1 MTIRR
6 QYSLPNC
13 TLVLEGLSDGSA
25 ASQLEMRPVLSI
37 LMSAECYLT
46 GLGEPLSGG
55 REFFESLVRAVS
67 SYAQEFMSGVHYPD
81 RYGPNLG
88 MVQLHRIDGN
98 SHRLSVIPAEAGSAT
113 QIDRKTELSALVD
126 LTTVQLFDLVEAIDQ
141 FFADTQTLPELS
153 LQLTPISK
161 RYIKSA
167 EPLAKRS
174 LPAVVG
180 VSSLALAA
188 MAFFLVPVPGVQRP
202 RDPVPQPN
210 AAGKN
215 LGTPNSGGSGS
226 PNPNP
231 TPPAGGLLPGNQTPK
246 AESSSPNPNPAPQSN
261 TSPVSPSATP
271 QSNTSPVSPSAT
283 PQSNTSPVSPS
294 ATPQSNTSPVSPS
307 ATPQSNTSPESTP
320 SPVSE
325 GLASPEVAAVP
336 ITDAAQIELLKGKLS
351 QQIDGVLKTKPA
363 VDTELVYRVS
373 VAKDGAIVGYKSENP
388 AAVDR
393 SEAPLSELLYKPV
406 GTRPPAEPLAD
417 FRVVIAPG
425 GTVAV
430 TPW

>member
-25 ASQLEMRPVLSI
+25 ASQLDKRPVLSI
-37 LMSAECYLT
+37 LMSAECYVT

-55 REFFESLVRAVS
+55 REFFESLVRVVS
-67 SYAQEFMSGVHYPD
+67 SYAQEYMSGVHYPD

-98 SHRLSVIPAEAGSAT
+98 LHRLTVLPAETGSPS
-113 QIDRKTELSALVD
+113 QIDQKTEPSAKVD

-161 RYIKSA
+161 RYVKSA

-180 VSSLALAA
+180 VSSLAMAA
-188 MAFFLVPVPGVQRP
+188 MAFFLVPVPEVQRP

-210 AAGKN
+210 AGGQN
-215 LGTPNSGGSGS
+215 LGTPTPGGSGS

-231 TPPAGGLLPGNQTPK
+231 TPEADGLGPRTQTPN
-246 AESSSPNPNPAPQSN
+246 AESSSPTPIPVPQSDA
-261 TSPVSPSATP
+261 SPL
-271 QSNTSPVSPSAT
+271 
-283 PQSNTSPVSPS
+283 
-294 ATPQSNTSPVSPS
+294 

-336 ITDAAQIELLKGKLS
+336 ITDPGEIELLKGKLS
-351 QQIDGVLKTKPA
+351 QQIDGVVKNKPP
-363 VDTELVYRVS
+363 VDAELVYRVS
-373 VAKDGAIVGYKSENP
+373 VAQDGAIVGYKSENS
-388 AAVDR
+388 AAVDT
-393 SEAPLSELLYKPV
+393 SETPLSELLYKPV
-406 GTRPPAEPLAD
+406 GSRPPAEPLAD
-417 FRVVIAPG
+417 FRVVFAPDG
-425 GTVAV
+425 NVQV

>member
-25 ASQLEMRPVLSI
+25 ASQLETRPVLSI
-37 LMSAECYLT
+37 LMSAECYVT
-46 GLGEPLSGG
+46 GIKEPLTGG

-81 RYGPNLG
+81 RYGPNLS
-88 MVQLHRIDGN
+88 MVQFHRIDGN
-98 SHRLSVIPAEAGSAT
+98 SHRLTVLPASTGSTT
-113 QIDRKTELSALVD
+113 QIDQKTELSAVVD

-167 EPLAKRS
+167 EPLAQRS

-188 MAFFLVPVPGVQRP
+188 MAFFLVPVPEVQRP

-210 AAGKN
+210 AAGQN
-215 LGTPNSGGSGS
+215 LGTPNPGGSGS

-231 TPPAGGLLPGNQTPK
+231 TPAADGLLPGDKTPK
-246 AESSSPNPNPAPQSN
+246 AESSSPTPSTSPQSSI
-261 TSPVSPSATP
+261 SPLSTP
-271 QSNTSPVSPSAT
+271 QSSI
-283 PQSNTSPVSPS
+283 
-294 ATPQSNTSPVSPS
+294 
-307 ATPQSNTSPESTP
+307 SPESTP

-325 GLASPEVAAVP
+325 GSPSPGVAAMP
-336 ITDAAQIELLKGKLS
+336 ITDAAEIEVLKGKLS
-351 QQIDGVLKTKPA
+351 QQIDGVLKNQRA
-363 VDTELVYRVS
+363 VDAELVYRVS
-373 VAKDGAIVGYKSENP
+373 VGKDGAIVGYKSENS
-388 AAVDR
+388 AAVAR
-393 SEAPLSELLYKPV
+393 SADAPLSELLYKPV

-417 FRVVIAPG
+417 FRVVFAPG

>member
-25 ASQLEMRPVLSI
+25 ASQLDKRPVLSI
-37 LMSAECYLT
+37 LMSAECYVT

-55 REFFESLVRAVS
+55 REFFESLVRVVS

-98 SHRLSVIPAEAGSAT
+98 LHRLTVLPASTGSAS
-113 QIDRKTELSALVD
+113 QIDQKTELSAKVD

-161 RYIKSA
+161 RYVKSA

-188 MAFFLVPVPGVQRP
+188 MAFFLVPVPEVQRP

-210 AAGKN
+210 AGGQN
-215 LGTPNSGGSGS
+215 LGTPTPGGSGS

-231 TPPAGGLLPGNQTPK
+231 TPEADGLLPGAQTPN
-246 AESSSPNPNPAPQSN
+246 AESSSPTPIPAPQPDASPLAAPQSN
-261 TSPVSPSATP
+261 TSPETA
-271 QSNTSPVSPSAT
+271 
-283 PQSNTSPVSPS
+283 
-294 ATPQSNTSPVSPS
+294 
-307 ATPQSNTSPESTP
+307 P

-325 GLASPEVAAVP
+325 GLASPEAAAVP
-336 ITDAAQIELLKGKLS
+336 ITDPGEIELLKGKLS
-351 QQIDGVLKTKPA
+351 QQIDGVVKNKPP
-363 VDTELVYRVS
+363 VDAELVYRVS
-373 VAKDGAIVGYKSENP
+373 VARDGAIVGYKSENS
-388 AAVDR
+388 AAVDT
-393 SEAPLSELLYKPV
+393 SETPLSELLYKPV
-406 GTRPPAEPLAD
+406 GSRPPAEPLAD
-417 FRVVIAPG
+417 FRVVFAPDG
-425 GTVAV
+425 NVQV

>member
-13 TLVLEGLSDGSA
+13 TLVLEGLSDGTA
-25 ASQLEMRPVLSI
+25 ASQLDMRPVLSI
-37 LMSAECYLT
+37 LMSAECYVS
-46 GLGEPLSGG
+46 GLAEPLTGG

-88 MVQLHRIDGN
+88 MVQLHKMDGN
-98 SHRLSVIPAEAGSAT
+98 SHRLTVLPASTGSGT
-113 QIDRKTELSALVD
+113 EIVEKTELSAEVD

-188 MAFFLVPVPGVQRP
+188 MAFFLVPIPEIQRP

-210 AAGKN
+210 PAGQN

-231 TPPAGGLLPGNQTPK
+231 TPAADGLLPGNTTPK
-246 AESSSPNPNPAPQSN
+246 AEPIAPTPIVTPQSEA
-261 TSPVSPSATP
+261 SPSATP
-271 QSNTSPVSPSAT
+271 QSNTL
-283 PQSNTSPVSPS
+283 
-294 ATPQSNTSPVSPS
+294 
-307 ATPQSNTSPESTP
+307 PESTP

-325 GLASPEVAAVP
+325 ALPSPGAIALP
-336 ITDAAQIELLKGKLS
+336 ITDPAEIELLKGKLS
-351 QQIDGVLKTKPA
+351 QEIDGVLKNKPA
-363 VDTELVYRVS
+363 VDAELVYRVS
-373 VAKDGAIVGYKSENP
+373 MAKDGAIVGYKSENS

-393 SEAPLSELLYKPV
+393 SETPFSELLYKPI
-406 GTRPPAEPLAD
+406 GSRPPAEALAE
-417 FRVVIAPG
+417 FRVVVAPG

>member
-1 MTIRR
+1 MTITR
-6 QYSLPNC
+6 QYNLPNC

-25 ASQLEMRPVLSI
+25 ASQLDMRPVLSI
-37 LMSAECYLT
+37 LMSAECYVT
-46 GLGEPLSGG
+46 GIREPLSGG

-81 RYGPNLG
+81 RYGPNVG

-98 SHRLSVIPAEAGSAT
+98 SHRLTVLPAEAGSAT
-113 QIDRKTELSALVD
+113 QIDQKTELSAEVD

-188 MAFFLVPVPGVQRP
+188 MAFFLVPIPEIQRP

-210 AAGKN
+210 PAGQN

-231 TPPAGGLLPGNQTPK
+231 TPPADGLLPGTPT
-246 AESSSPNPNPAPQSN
+246 PTPIP
-261 TSPVSPSATP
+261 SPSATP
-271 QSNTSPVSPSAT
+271 QSNTA
-283 PQSNTSPVSPS
+283 
-294 ATPQSNTSPVSPS
+294 
-307 ATPQSNTSPESTP
+307 PESTP

-325 GLASPEVAAVP
+325 ALPTPGAAAVP
-336 ITDAAQIELLKGKLS
+336 ITDAAEIDLLKGKLS
-351 QQIDGVLKTKPA
+351 QEIDGVLKNQPA
-363 VDTELVYRVS
+363 VVNTELVYRVS
-373 VAKDGAIVGYKSENP
+373 VAKDGAIVGYKSENS

-393 SEAPLSELLYKPV
+393 PETPFSELLYKPI
-406 GTRPPAEPLAD
+406 GSRPPAEPLAD
-417 FRVVIAPG
+417 FRVVVAPG

>member
-25 ASQLEMRPVLSI
+25 ASQLDIRPVLSI
-37 LMSAECYLT
+37 LMSAECYVT

-98 SHRLSVIPAEAGSAT
+98 VHRLTVLPASTGSAT
-113 QIDRKTELSALVD
+113 QIDQKTELSAKVD

-153 LQLTPISK
+153 LQLTPISR

-167 EPLAKRS
+167 EPLAKRT

-188 MAFFLVPVPGVQRP
+188 MAFFLVPVPEVQRQ

-210 AAGKN
+210 PAGQN
-215 LGTPNSGGSGS
+215 QGTANPGGSGS

-231 TPPAGGLLPGNQTPK
+231 TPPADGLLPGTQTPN
-246 AESSSPNPNPAPQSN
+246 AESLSPTPSPAPQPDA
-261 TSPVSPSATP
+261 SPLATP
-271 QSNTSPVSPSAT
+271 QSS
-283 PQSNTSPVSPS
+283 
-294 ATPQSNTSPVSPS
+294 
-307 ATPQSNTSPESTP
+307 TSPESTP
-320 SPVSE
+320 TPVAE

-336 ITDAAQIELLKGKLS
+336 ITDPGQIELLRGKLS
-351 QQIDGVLKTKPA
+351 QQIDGVVKDKPP
-363 VDTELVYRVS
+363 VDAELVYRVS
-373 VAKDGAIVGYKSENP
+373 VAPDGAIVGYKPENS

-393 SEAPLSELLYKPV
+393 SETPLSELLYQPV
-406 GTRPPAEPLAD
+406 GTRTPAEPLAD
-417 FRVVIAPG
+417 FRVVLAPD
-425 GTVAV
+425 GTVQV

>member
-1 MTIRR
+1 MTITR
-6 QYSLPNC
+6 QYNLPNC

-25 ASQLEMRPVLSI
+25 ASQLDMRPVLSI

-46 GLGEPLSGG
+46 GIGEPLSGG

-98 SHRLSVIPAEAGSAT
+98 SHRLTVLPAEAGSAT
-113 QIDRKTELSALVD
+113 QIDQKTELSAEVD

-188 MAFFLVPVPGVQRP
+188 MAFFFVPIPEIQRP

-210 AAGKN
+210 PAGQN

-231 TPPAGGLLPGNQTPK
+231 TPPADGLLPGNPTPK
-246 AESSSPNPNPAPQSN
+246 AESSSPTPIP
-261 TSPVSPSATP
+261 SPSATP
-271 QSNTSPVSPSAT
+271 QSNTA
-283 PQSNTSPVSPS
+283 
-294 ATPQSNTSPVSPS
+294 
-307 ATPQSNTSPESTP
+307 PESTP

-325 GLASPEVAAVP
+325 ALPTPGAAAVP
-336 ITDAAQIELLKGKLS
+336 ITDAAEIDLLKGKLS
-351 QQIDGVLKTKPA
+351 QEIDGVLKNQPA
-363 VDTELVYRVS
+363 VVDTELVYRVS
-373 VAKDGAIVGYKSENP
+373 VAKDGAIVGYKSENS

-393 SEAPLSELLYKPV
+393 PETPFSELLYKPI
-406 GTRPPAEPLAD
+406 GSRPPAEPLAD
-417 FRVVIAPG
+417 FRVVVAPG

>member
-25 ASQLEMRPVLSI
+25 ASQLDIRPVLSI
-37 LMSAECYLT
+37 LMSAECYVT
-46 GLGEPLSGG
+46 GLGEPLTGG

-81 RYGPNLG
+81 RYGPNVG

-98 SHRLSVIPAEAGSAT
+98 VHRLTVLPASTGSPT
-113 QIDRKTELSALVD
+113 QIDQKTELSAKVD

-153 LQLTPISK
+153 LQLTPISR

-188 MAFFLVPVPGVQRP
+188 MAFFLVPIPEVHRP

-210 AAGKN
+210 RSGQN
-215 LGTPNSGGSGS
+215 LGTPNPGGSGS

-231 TPPAGGLLPGNQTPK
+231 APAADGLVPGNKTPK
-246 AESSSPNPNPAPQSN
+246 AESTSPTPIPAPQSE
-261 TSPVSPSATP
+261 A
-271 QSNTSPVSPSAT
+271 
-283 PQSNTSPVSPS
+283 
-294 ATPQSNTSPVSPS
+294 SPS
-307 ATPQSNTSPESTP
+307 ATPQSNTSPETTP
-320 SPVSE
+320 SPVAE

-336 ITDAAQIELLKGKLS
+336 ITDPAEIELLKGKLS
-351 QQIDGVLKTKPA
+351 QQIDGVVKNKPP
-363 VDTELVYRVS
+363 VDAELVYRVS
-373 VAKDGAIVGYKSENP
+373 VAKDGAIVGYKSENS

-393 SEAPLSELLYKPV
+393 SETPLSELLYKPI
-406 GTRPPAEPLAD
+406 GSRPPAEPLAD
-417 FRVVIAPG
+417 FRVVFAPG

>member
-25 ASQLEMRPVLSI
+25 TSQLDKRPVLSI
-37 LMSAECYLT
+37 LMSAECYVT

-55 REFFESLVRAVS
+55 REFFESLVRVVS

-98 SHRLSVIPAEAGSAT
+98 LHRLTVLPTDTGSPS
-113 QIDRKTELSALVD
+113 QSDQKTELSAKVD

-161 RYIKSA
+161 RYVKSA

-188 MAFFLVPVPGVQRP
+188 MAFFLVPVPEVQRP

-210 AAGKN
+210 AGGQN
-215 LGTPNSGGSGS
+215 LGTPTPGGSGS

-231 TPPAGGLLPGNQTPK
+231 TPEADGLLPGAQTPN
-246 AESSSPNPNPAPQSN
+246 AESSSPTPIPAPQSDA
-261 TSPVSPSATP
+261 SPL
-271 QSNTSPVSPSAT
+271 
-283 PQSNTSPVSPS
+283 
-294 ATPQSNTSPVSPS
+294 
-307 ATPQSNTSPESTP
+307 ATPQSNTSPETTP

-325 GLASPEVAAVP
+325 GLASPEAAAVP
-336 ITDAAQIELLKGKLS
+336 ITDPGEIELLKGKLS
-351 QQIDGVLKTKPA
+351 QQIDGVVKNKPP
-363 VDTELVYRVS
+363 VDAELVYRVS
-373 VAKDGAIVGYKSENP
+373 VAQDGAIVGYRSENS
-388 AAVDR
+388 AAVDI
-393 SEAPLSELLYKPV
+393 SETPLSELLYKPV
-406 GTRPPAEPLAD
+406 GSRPPAEPLAD
-417 FRVVIAPG
+417 FRVVFAPDG
-425 GTVAV
+425 KVQV

>member
-25 ASQLEMRPVLSI
+25 ASQLDIRPVLSI
-37 LMSAECYLT
+37 LMSAECYVT

-98 SHRLSVIPAEAGSAT
+98 LHRLTVLPASTGSPT
-113 QIDRKTELSALVD
+113 QIDQNTELSAKVD

-153 LQLTPISK
+153 LQLTPISR

-188 MAFFLVPVPGVQRP
+188 MAFFLVPVPEVQRP

-210 AAGKN
+210 PAGQN
-215 LGTPNSGGSGS
+215 LGTPNPGGSGS

-231 TPPAGGLLPGNQTPK
+231 TPPADGLLPGNQTPN
-246 AESSSPNPNPAPQSN
+246 AEPISPTPSPAPQSD
-261 TSPVSPSATP
+261 VSPTATP
-271 QSNTSPVSPSAT
+271 QSSTL
-283 PQSNTSPVSPS
+283 
-294 ATPQSNTSPVSPS
+294 
-307 ATPQSNTSPESTP
+307 PESTP

-325 GLASPEVAAVP
+325 GLASPEAAAVA
-336 ITDAAQIELLKGKLS
+336 ITDPATIEVLRGKLS
-351 QQIDGVLKTKPA
+351 QQIDGVVKNQPPVGA
-363 VDTELVYRVS
+363 ELVYRVS
-373 VAKDGAIVGYKSENP
+373 VAQDGAIVGYKSENS
-388 AAVDR
+388 AAVER
-393 SEAPLSELLYKPV
+393 SETPLSELLYKPI
-406 GTRPPAEPLAD
+406 GSRPPAEPLAD
-417 FRVVIAPG
+417 FRVVLAPD
-425 GTVAV
+425 GTVQV
-430 TPW
+430 SPW

>member
-13 TLVLEGLSDGSA
+13 TLVLEGLSDGSS
-25 ASQLEMRPVLSI
+25 ASQLDKRPVLSI
-37 LMSAECYLT
+37 LMSAECYVT

-55 REFFESLVRAVS
+55 REFFESLVRVVS

-98 SHRLSVIPAEAGSAT
+98 LHRLTVLPASTGSPS
-113 QIDRKTELSALVD
+113 QIDQKTELSAKVD

-161 RYIKSA
+161 RYVKSA

-174 LPAVVG
+174 LPAIVG

-188 MAFFLVPVPGVQRP
+188 MAFFLVPVPEVQRP

-210 AAGKN
+210 AGGQN
-215 LGTPNSGGSGS
+215 LGTPTPGGSGS

-231 TPPAGGLLPGNQTPK
+231 TPDADGLLPGAQTPN
-246 AESSSPNPNPAPQSN
+246 AESISPTPIPAPQSDASPLAAPQSN
-261 TSPVSPSATP
+261 TSPET
-271 QSNTSPVSPSAT
+271 
-283 PQSNTSPVSPS
+283 
-294 ATPQSNTSPVSPS
+294 
-307 ATPQSNTSPESTP
+307 TP

-336 ITDAAQIELLKGKLS
+336 ISDPGEIELLKGKLS
-351 QQIDGVLKTKPA
+351 QQIDGVVKNKPPA
-363 VDTELVYRVS
+363 NAELVYRVS
-373 VAKDGAIVGYKSENP
+373 VAQDGAIVGYKSENS
-388 AAVDR
+388 AAVDT
-393 SEAPLSELLYKPV
+393 SETPLSELLYKPV
-406 GTRPPAEPLAD
+406 GSRPPAEPLAD
-417 FRVVIAPG
+417 FRVVFAPDG
-425 GTVAV
+425 KVQV

>member
-25 ASQLEMRPVLSI
+25 ASQLDIRPVLSI
-37 LMSAECYLT
+37 LMSAECYVT
-46 GLGEPLSGG
+46 GLAEPLSGG
-55 REFFESLVRAVS
+55 RDFFESLVRVVS

-81 RYGPNLG
+81 RYGPNVG

-98 SHRLSVIPAEAGSAT
+98 VHRLTVLPASTGSPT
-113 QIDRKTELSALVD
+113 QIDQKTELSAQVD

-153 LQLTPISK
+153 LQLTPISR
-161 RYIKSA
+161 RYVKSA

-188 MAFFLVPVPGVQRP
+188 MAFFLVPVPEVQRQ

-210 AAGKN
+210 PAGQN
-215 LGTPNSGGSGS
+215 QGTANPGGSGS

-231 TPPAGGLLPGNQTPK
+231 APPADGLLPGTQTPK
-246 AESSSPNPNPAPQSN
+246 AESSSQTPSPAPQ
-261 TSPVSPSATP
+261 PDASPSATP
-271 QSNTSPVSPSAT
+271 QSSS
-283 PQSNTSPVSPS
+283 
-294 ATPQSNTSPVSPS
+294 
-307 ATPQSNTSPESTP
+307 SPESTP
-320 SPVSE
+320 SPVAE
-325 GLASPEVAAVP
+325 GLASPGAAAAP
-336 ITDAAQIELLKGKLS
+336 ITDPGEIDLLRGKLS
-351 QQIDGVLKTKPA
+351 QQIDGVVKDRPPVGA
-363 VDTELVYRVS
+363 ELIYRVS
-373 VAKDGAIVGYKSENP
+373 VAQDGAIVGYKPENS

-393 SEAPLSELLYKPV
+393 SETLLSELLYKPI
-406 GTRPPAEPLAD
+406 GSRPPAEPLAD
-417 FRVVIAPG
+417 FRVVFAPDG
-425 GTVAV
+425 NVQV
-430 TPW
+430 SPW

>member
-25 ASQLEMRPVLSI
+25 ASQLDLRPVLSI
-37 LMSAECYLT
+37 LMSAECYVT

-81 RYGPNLG
+81 RYGPNVG

-98 SHRLSVIPAEAGSAT
+98 LHRLTVLPASTGSAT
-113 QIDRKTELSALVD
+113 QIDQKTELSAKVD

-161 RYIKSA
+161 RYVKSA
-167 EPLAKRS
+167 EPLAKRT

-188 MAFFLVPVPGVQRP
+188 MAFFLVPIPEVQRP

-210 AAGKN
+210 PAGQN
-215 LGTPNSGGSGS
+215 QGTPNPGGSGS

-231 TPPAGGLLPGNQTPK
+231 TPPADGLLPGTQTPN
-246 AESSSPNPNPAPQSN
+246 AESLSPTPIPAPQPDA
-261 TSPVSPSATP
+261 SPLATP
-271 QSNTSPVSPSAT
+271 QSS
-283 PQSNTSPVSPS
+283 
-294 ATPQSNTSPVSPS
+294 
-307 ATPQSNTSPESTP
+307 TSPESTP
-320 SPVSE
+320 TPVAE
-325 GLASPEVAAVP
+325 GLASPDVAAVP
-336 ITDAAQIELLKGKLS
+336 ITDPGEIDLLRGKLS
-351 QQIDGVLKTKPA
+351 QQIDGVVKDKPP
-363 VDTELVYRVS
+363 VDAELVYRVS
-373 VAKDGAIVGYKSENP
+373 VAPDGAIVGYKPENS

-393 SEAPLSELLYKPV
+393 SETPLSELLYKPV

-417 FRVVIAPG
+417 FRVVLAPDG
-425 GTVAV
+425 KVQV

>member
-25 ASQLEMRPVLSI
+25 ASQLDKRPVLSI
-37 LMSAECYLT
+37 LMSAECYVT

-55 REFFESLVRAVS
+55 REFFESLVRVVS

-98 SHRLSVIPAEAGSAT
+98 LHRLTVLPTETASPS
-113 QIDRKTELSALVD
+113 QIDQKTEPSAKVD

-161 RYIKSA
+161 RYVKSA

-188 MAFFLVPVPGVQRP
+188 MAFFLVPVPEVQRP

-210 AAGKN
+210 AGGEN
-215 LGTPNSGGSGS
+215 LGTPNPGGSGS

-231 TPPAGGLLPGNQTPK
+231 APEADGLRPGAQTPNP
-246 AESSSPNPNPAPQSN
+246 ESSSPTPIPAPQPDA
-261 TSPVSPSATP
+261 SPLA
-271 QSNTSPVSPSAT
+271 A
-283 PQSNTSPVSPS
+283 
-294 ATPQSNTSPVSPS
+294 
-307 ATPQSNTSPESTP
+307 PQSNTSPESTP

-325 GLASPEVAAVP
+325 GLASPEAAAVP
-336 ITDAAQIELLKGKLS
+336 ITDPGEIELLKAKLS
-351 QQIDGVLKTKPA
+351 QQIEGVVKNKPP
-363 VDTELVYRVS
+363 VDAELVYRVS
-373 VAKDGAIVGYKSENP
+373 VAQDGAIVGYKSENS
-388 AAVDR
+388 AAVDI
-393 SEAPLSELLYKPV
+393 SETPLSELLYKPV

-417 FRVVIAPG
+417 FRVVFAPDG
-425 GTVAV
+425 NVQV

>member
-13 TLVLEGLSDGSA
+13 TLVLEGLSDGSS
-25 ASQLEMRPVLSI
+25 ASQLDTRPVLSI
-37 LMSAECYLT
+37 LMSAECYVT

-55 REFFESLVRAVS
+55 REFFESLVRVVS

-98 SHRLSVIPAEAGSAT
+98 LHRLTVLPASTGSPS
-113 QIDRKTELSALVD
+113 QIDQKTELSAKVD

-161 RYIKSA
+161 RYVKSA

-188 MAFFLVPVPGVQRP
+188 MAFFLVPVPEVQRP

-210 AAGKN
+210 AGGQN
-215 LGTPNSGGSGS
+215 LGTPTPGGSGS

-231 TPPAGGLLPGNQTPK
+231 TPAADGLLPRTQTPN
-246 AESSSPNPNPAPQSN
+246 AESPSPTPIPAPQSDASPLVAPQSN
-261 TSPVSPSATP
+261 TSPET
-271 QSNTSPVSPSAT
+271 
-283 PQSNTSPVSPS
+283 
-294 ATPQSNTSPVSPS
+294 
-307 ATPQSNTSPESTP
+307 TP

-336 ITDAAQIELLKGKLS
+336 ISDPGEIELLKGKLS
-351 QQIDGVLKTKPA
+351 QQIDGVVKNKPPVNA
-363 VDTELVYRVS
+363 ELVYRVS
-373 VAKDGAIVGYKSENP
+373 VAQDGAIVGYKSENS
-388 AAVDR
+388 AAVDT
-393 SEAPLSELLYKPV
+393 SETPLSELLYKPV
-406 GTRPPAEPLAD
+406 GSRPPAEPLAD
-417 FRVVIAPG
+417 FRVVFAPDG
-425 GTVAV
+425 KVQV

>member
-25 ASQLEMRPVLSI
+25 PSQLDIRPVLSI
-37 LMSAECYLT
+37 LMSAECYVT

-81 RYGPNLG
+81 RYGPNVG

-98 SHRLSVIPAEAGSAT
+98 LHRLTVLPASTGSPT
-113 QIDRKTELSALVD
+113 PIDQKTELSAKVD

-161 RYIKSA
+161 RYVKSA

-188 MAFFLVPVPGVQRP
+188 MAFFLVPVPEVQRQ

-210 AAGKN
+210 PAGQN
-215 LGTPNSGGSGS
+215 QGTPNPGGSGS

-231 TPPAGGLLPGNQTPK
+231 TPPAGGLLPETQTPN
-246 AESSSPNPNPAPQSN
+246 AESISPTPSPAPQSDA
-261 TSPVSPSATP
+261 SPSATP
-271 QSNTSPVSPSAT
+271 QSS
-283 PQSNTSPVSPS
+283 
-294 ATPQSNTSPVSPS
+294 
-307 ATPQSNTSPESTP
+307 TSPESTP
-320 SPVSE
+320 SPVAE
-325 GLASPEVAAVP
+325 GLASPEVAAAP
-336 ITDAAQIELLKGKLS
+336 ITDPGQIELLRGKLS
-351 QQIDGVLKTKPA
+351 QQIDGVVKDKPP
-363 VDTELVYRVS
+363 VDAELVYRVS
-373 VAKDGAIVGYKSENP
+373 VAQDGAIVGYKPENS
-388 AAVDR
+388 AAVER
-393 SEAPLSELLYKPV
+393 SETPLSELLYKPV

-417 FRVVIAPG
+417 FRVVWAPD
-425 GTVAV
+425 GTVQV

>member
-25 ASQLEMRPVLSI
+25 ASQLDIRPVLSI

-55 REFFESLVRAVS
+55 REFFESLVRVVS

-81 RYGPNLG
+81 RYGPNVG

-98 SHRLSVIPAEAGSAT
+98 VHRLTVLPASTGSAT
-113 QIDRKTELSALVD
+113 QIDQKTELSAKVD

-161 RYIKSA
+161 RYVKSA
-167 EPLAKRS
+167 EPLAKRT

-188 MAFFLVPVPGVQRP
+188 MAFFLVPVPEVQRQ

-210 AAGKN
+210 PAGQN
-215 LGTPNSGGSGS
+215 QGTPNPGGSGS

-231 TPPAGGLLPGNQTPK
+231 TPPADGLLPGGQTPN
-246 AESSSPNPNPAPQSN
+246 AESTSPTPIPAPESDA
-261 TSPVSPSATP
+261 SPSPTPESDASPLAAPESDASPSLTP
-271 QSNTSPVSPSAT
+271 QLDD
-283 PQSNTSPVSPS
+283 
-294 ATPQSNTSPVSPS
+294 SPS

-320 SPVSE
+320 SPVAE
-325 GLASPEVAAVP
+325 GLASPEAAAVP
-336 ITDAAQIELLKGKLS
+336 ITDPGQIELLRGQLS
-351 QQIDGVLKTKPA
+351 QQVDGVVKNQPP
-363 VDTELVYRVS
+363 VDAELVYRVS
-373 VAKDGAIVGYKSENP
+373 VAQDGAIVGYKPENS

-393 SEAPLSELLYKPV
+393 SETPLSELLYQPV
-406 GTRPPAEPLAD
+406 GTRSSAEPLAD
-417 FRVVIAPG
+417 FRVVLAPG
-425 GTVAV
+425 GTVQV
-430 TPW
+430 SPW

>member
-25 ASQLEMRPVLSI
+25 ASQLDMRPVLSI
-37 LMSAECYLT
+37 LMSAECYVS
-46 GLGEPLSGG
+46 GLAEPLTGG

-88 MVQLHRIDGN
+88 MVQLHKMDGN
-98 SHRLSVIPAEAGSAT
+98 SHRLTVLPASTGSAT
-113 QIDRKTELSALVD
+113 EIAEKTELSAEID

-188 MAFFLVPVPGVQRP
+188 MAFFLVPVPEVQRP

-210 AAGKN
+210 PAGKN

-231 TPPAGGLLPGNQTPK
+231 TPAADGLLPGDKTPK
-246 AESSSPNPNPAPQSN
+246 AESTSSP
-261 TSPVSPSATP
+261 TP
-271 QSNTSPVSPSAT
+271 IP
-283 PQSNTSPVSPS
+283 
-294 ATPQSNTSPVSPS
+294 SPS

-325 GLASPEVAAVP
+325 ALPTPGATAVS
-336 ITDAAQIELLKGKLS
+336 ITDPAEIDLLKGKLS
-351 QQIDGVLKTKPA
+351 QEIDGVLKNKPA
-363 VDTELVYRVS
+363 VVDTELVYRVS
-373 VAKDGAIVGYKSENP
+373 VAKDGAIVGYKSENS

-393 SEAPLSELLYKPV
+393 SETPFSDLLYKPI
-406 GTRPPAEPLAD
+406 GSRPPAEALAD
-417 FRVVIAPG
+417 FRVVVAPG

>member
-25 ASQLEMRPVLSI
+25 ASQLDIRPVLSI
-37 LMSAECYLT
+37 LMSAECYVT

-55 REFFESLVRAVS
+55 RDFFESLVRAVS

-98 SHRLSVIPAEAGSAT
+98 LHRLTVLPASTGSPT
-113 QIDRKTELSALVD
+113 QIDQKTELSAKVD

-153 LQLTPISK
+153 LQLTPISR

-188 MAFFLVPVPGVQRP
+188 MAFFLVPVPEVQRQ

-210 AAGKN
+210 PAGQN
-215 LGTPNSGGSGS
+215 QGTPNPGGSGS

-231 TPPAGGLLPGNQTPK
+231 TPPADGLLPGTQTPN
-246 AESSSPNPNPAPQSN
+246 AESISPTPSPAPQ
-261 TSPVSPSATP
+261 PDASPSATP
-271 QSNTSPVSPSAT
+271 QSS
-283 PQSNTSPVSPS
+283 
-294 ATPQSNTSPVSPS
+294 
-307 ATPQSNTSPESTP
+307 TSPESTP
-320 SPVSE
+320 RPLAE
-325 GLASPEVAAVP
+325 GLANPDAASLP
-336 ITDAAQIELLKGKLS
+336 ITDPAQIELLRGKLS
-351 QQIDGVLKTKPA
+351 QQIDGVVKNQPP
-363 VDTELVYRVS
+363 VDAELVYRVS
-373 VAKDGAIVGYKSENP
+373 VAQDGAIVGYKSENS
-388 AAVDR
+388 AAVER
-393 SEAPLSELLYKPV
+393 SETPLSELLYKPV
-406 GTRPPAEPLAD
+406 GSRPPAEALAD
-417 FRVVIAPG
+417 FRVVLAPD
-425 GTVAV
+425 GTVQV
-430 TPW
+430 SPW

>member
-13 TLVLEGLSDGSA
+13 TLVLEGLGDGSA
-25 ASQLEMRPVLSI
+25 TSQLDKRPVLSI
-37 LMSAECYLT
+37 LMSAECYVT

-55 REFFESLVRAVS
+55 REFFESLVRVVS
-67 SYAQEFMSGVHYPD
+67 SYAQEFLSGVHYPD
-81 RYGPNLG
+81 RYGPSLG

-98 SHRLSVIPAEAGSAT
+98 LHRLTVLPASTGSPS
-113 QIDRKTELSALVD
+113 QIDQKTELSAKVD

-161 RYIKSA
+161 RYVKSA

-188 MAFFLVPVPGVQRP
+188 MAFFLVPVPEVQRP

-210 AAGKN
+210 AGGPN
-215 LGTPNSGGSGS
+215 LGTPNPGGSGS

-231 TPPAGGLLPGNQTPK
+231 TPEADGLLPGDQTPN
-246 AESSSPNPNPAPQSN
+246 AESSSPTPIPAAQSDA
-261 TSPVSPSATP
+261 SPL
-271 QSNTSPVSPSAT
+271 
-283 PQSNTSPVSPS
+283 
-294 ATPQSNTSPVSPS
+294 

-325 GLASPEVAAVP
+325 GLASPEAAAVP
-336 ITDAAQIELLKGKLS
+336 ITDPGEIELLKGKLS
-351 QQIDGVLKTKPA
+351 QQIDGVVKNKPP
-363 VDTELVYRVS
+363 VDAELVYRVS
-373 VAKDGAIVGYKSENP
+373 VAQDGAIVGYKSENS
-388 AAVDR
+388 AAVEG
-393 SEAPLSELLYKPV
+393 SETPLSELLYKPV
-406 GTRPPAEPLAD
+406 GSRPPAEPLAD
-417 FRVVIAPG
+417 FRVVFAPDG
-425 GTVAV
+425 NVQV

>member
-25 ASQLEMRPVLSI
+25 ASQLDLRPVLSI
-37 LMSAECYLT
+37 LMSAECYVT

-81 RYGPNLG
+81 RYGPNVG

-98 SHRLSVIPAEAGSAT
+98 LHRLTVLPASTGSAT
-113 QIDRKTELSALVD
+113 QIDQKTELSAKVD

-161 RYIKSA
+161 RYVKSA
-167 EPLAKRS
+167 EPLAKRT

-188 MAFFLVPVPGVQRP
+188 MAFFLVPIPEVQRP

-210 AAGKN
+210 PAGQN
-215 LGTPNSGGSGS
+215 QGTPNPGGSGS

-231 TPPAGGLLPGNQTPK
+231 TPPADGLLPGTQTPN
-246 AESSSPNPNPAPQSN
+246 AESLSPTPIPAPQPDA
-261 TSPVSPSATP
+261 SPLATP
-271 QSNTSPVSPSAT
+271 QSS
-283 PQSNTSPVSPS
+283 
-294 ATPQSNTSPVSPS
+294 
-307 ATPQSNTSPESTP
+307 TSPESTP
-320 SPVSE
+320 TPVAE
-325 GLASPEVAAVP
+325 GLASPDVAAVP
-336 ITDAAQIELLKGKLS
+336 ITDPGEIDLLRGKLS
-351 QQIDGVLKTKPA
+351 QQIDGVVKDKPPVGA
-363 VDTELVYRVS
+363 ELVYRVS
-373 VAKDGAIVGYKSENP
+373 VAQDGAIVGYKPENS

-393 SEAPLSELLYKPV
+393 SETPLSELLYQPV
-406 GTRPPAEPLAD
+406 GTRTPAEPLAD
-417 FRVVIAPG
+417 FRVVLAPD
-425 GTVAV
+425 GTVQV

>member
-25 ASQLEMRPVLSI
+25 ASQLDIRPVLSI
-37 LMSAECYLT
+37 LMSAECYVT

-81 RYGPNLG
+81 RYGPNVG

-98 SHRLSVIPAEAGSAT
+98 LHRLTVLPASTGSAT
-113 QIDRKTELSALVD
+113 QIDQKTELSAKVD

-161 RYIKSA
+161 RYVKSA
-167 EPLAKRS
+167 EPLAKRT

-188 MAFFLVPVPGVQRP
+188 MAFFLVPIPEVQRP

-210 AAGKN
+210 PAGQN
-215 LGTPNSGGSGS
+215 QGTPNPGGSGS

-231 TPPAGGLLPGNQTPK
+231 TPPADGLLPGTQTPN
-246 AESSSPNPNPAPQSN
+246 AESISPTPIPAPQ
-261 TSPVSPSATP
+261 PDASPSATP
-271 QSNTSPVSPSAT
+271 QSS
-283 PQSNTSPVSPS
+283 
-294 ATPQSNTSPVSPS
+294 
-307 ATPQSNTSPESTP
+307 TSPESTP
-320 SPVSE
+320 TPVAE
-325 GLASPEVAAVP
+325 GLASPDVAAVP
-336 ITDAAQIELLKGKLS
+336 ITDPGQIELLRGKLS
-351 QQIDGVLKTKPA
+351 QQIDGVVKNQPPA
-363 VDTELVYRVS
+363 DAELVYRVS
-373 VAKDGAIVGYKSENP
+373 VAQDGAIVGYKSENS

-393 SEAPLSELLYKPV
+393 SETPLSELLYKPI

-417 FRVVIAPG
+417 FRVVLAPD
-425 GTVAV
+425 GTVQV

>member
-25 ASQLEMRPVLSI
+25 ASQLDIRPVLSI
-37 LMSAECYLT
+37 LMSAECYVT
-46 GLGEPLSGG
+46 GLGEPLTGG

-98 SHRLSVIPAEAGSAT
+98 VHRLTVLPASTGSPT
-113 QIDRKTELSALVD
+113 QIDQKTELSAKVD

-153 LQLTPISK
+153 LQLTPISR

-188 MAFFLVPVPGVQRP
+188 MAFFLVPVPEVQRQ

-210 AAGKN
+210 PAGQN
-215 LGTPNSGGSGS
+215 QGTPNPGGSGS

-231 TPPAGGLLPGNQTPK
+231 TPPADGLLPGNQTPN
-246 AESSSPNPNPAPQSN
+246 AAPISPTPSPAPQ
-261 TSPVSPSATP
+261 PDDSPSATP
-271 QSNTSPVSPSAT
+271 QSS
-283 PQSNTSPVSPS
+283 
-294 ATPQSNTSPVSPS
+294 
-307 ATPQSNTSPESTP
+307 TSPESTP
-320 SPVSE
+320 TPVAE
-325 GLASPEVAAVP
+325 GLASPGATAAP
-336 ITDAAQIELLKGKLS
+336 ITDPGQIDLLRGKLS
-351 QQIDGVLKTKPA
+351 QQIDGVVKNRPPVGA
-363 VDTELVYRVS
+363 ELIYRVS
-373 VAKDGAIVGYKSENP
+373 VAQDGAIVGYKPENS

-393 SEAPLSELLYKPV
+393 SETPLSELLYKPI
-406 GTRPPAEPLAD
+406 GSRPPAEPLAD
-417 FRVVIAPG
+417 FRVVFAPEG
-425 GTVAV
+425 NVQV
-430 TPW
+430 SPW

>member
-13 TLVLEGLSDGSA
+13 TLILEGLSDGSA

-37 LMSAECYLT
+37 LMSAECYVT

-55 REFFESLVRAVS
+55 REFFESLVRTVS

-88 MVQLHRIDGN
+88 MVKLHRIDGN
-98 SHRLSVIPAEAGSAT
+98 SHRLTVLPAEAGSAT
-113 QIDRKTELSALVD
+113 QIDRKTELSAQVD

-188 MAFFLVPVPGVQRP
+188 MAFFLVPVPEVQRP

-210 AAGKN
+210 PAGQN
-215 LGTPNSGGSGS
+215 LGTPNPGGSGS

-231 TPPAGGLLPGNQTPK
+231 TPAADGLLPGDKTPK
-246 AESSSPNPNPAPQSN
+246 AVESSSPIPSTSPQSD
-261 TSPVSPSATP
+261 TSPLATP
-271 QSNTSPVSPSAT
+271 QSNI
-283 PQSNTSPVSPS
+283 
-294 ATPQSNTSPVSPS
+294 
-307 ATPQSNTSPESTP
+307 SPESTP
-320 SPVSE
+320 TAVAE
-325 GLASPEVAAVP
+325 GLASPEAAAVP
-336 ITDAAQIELLKGKLS
+336 ITEPAEIDRLKGKLS
-351 QQIDGVLKTKPA
+351 QQIDGVLKNQPA
-363 VDTELVYRVS
+363 VDAELVYRVS
-373 VAKDGAIVGYKSENP
+373 VAKDGAIVGYKSENS

-393 SEAPLSELLYKPV
+393 SEAPLSQLLYKPV
-406 GTRPPAEPLAD
+406 GTRPPQEPLAD
-417 FRVVIAPG
+417 FRVVFAPG

>member
-25 ASQLEMRPVLSI
+25 ASQLDIRPVLSI
-37 LMSAECYLT
+37 LMSAECYVT
-46 GLGEPLSGG
+46 GLGEPLTGG

-98 SHRLSVIPAEAGSAT
+98 LHRLTVLPASTGSPT
-113 QIDRKTELSALVD
+113 QIDQKTELSAKVD

-153 LQLTPISK
+153 LQLTPISR

-188 MAFFLVPVPGVQRP
+188 MAFFLVPVPEVQRQ

-210 AAGKN
+210 PAGQN
-215 LGTPNSGGSGS
+215 QGTPNPGGSGS

-231 TPPAGGLLPGNQTPK
+231 TPPANGLLPGTQTPNP
-246 AESSSPNPNPAPQSN
+246 ESSSPTPSPAPQ
-261 TSPVSPSATP
+261 PDASPSATP
-271 QSNTSPVSPSAT
+271 QSS
-283 PQSNTSPVSPS
+283 
-294 ATPQSNTSPVSPS
+294 
-307 ATPQSNTSPESTP
+307 TSPESTP
-320 SPVSE
+320 SPVAE
-325 GLASPEVAAVP
+325 GLANPEAAPVP
-336 ITDAAQIELLKGKLS
+336 ITDPGQIELLRGKLS
-351 QQIDGVLKTKPA
+351 QQIDGVVKNQPP
-363 VDTELVYRVS
+363 VDEELVYRVS
-373 VAKDGAIVGYKSENP
+373 VAQDGAIVGYKSENS
-388 AAVDR
+388 AAVAR
-393 SEAPLSELLYKPV
+393 SETPLSELLYKPV

-417 FRVVIAPG
+417 FRVVLAPD
-425 GTVAV
+425 GTVQV
-430 TPW
+430 SPW

>member
-13 TLVLEGLSDGSA
+13 TLVLEGLSDGA
-25 ASQLEMRPVLSI
+25 ATSQLDIRPVLSI
-37 LMSAECYLT
+37 LMSAECYVK
-46 GLGEPLSGG
+46 GLGEPLTGG

-81 RYGPNLG
+81 RYGPNVG

-98 SHRLSVIPAEAGSAT
+98 LHRLTVQPASTGSPT
-113 QIDRKTELSALVD
+113 QIDQTTELSAKVD
-126 LTTVQLFDLVEAIDQ
+126 LTTVELFDLVEAIDQ

-161 RYIKSA
+161 RYVKSA

-188 MAFFLVPVPGVQRP
+188 MAFFLVPVPEVQRQ

-210 AAGKN
+210 PAGQN
-215 LGTPNSGGSGS
+215 QGTPNPGGSGS

-231 TPPAGGLLPGNQTPK
+231 TPPAGGLLPGTQTPN
-246 AESSSPNPNPAPQSN
+246 AESISPTPSPAPQSDA
-261 TSPVSPSATP
+261 SPSPTP
-271 QSNTSPVSPSAT
+271 QSS
-283 PQSNTSPVSPS
+283 
-294 ATPQSNTSPVSPS
+294 
-307 ATPQSNTSPESTP
+307 TSPESTP
-320 SPVSE
+320 SPVAE
-325 GLASPEVAAVP
+325 GLASPEAAPQP
-336 ITDAAQIELLKGKLS
+336 ITDPGEIELLRGKLS
-351 QQIDGVLKTKPA
+351 QQIDGVVKDKPP
-363 VDTELVYRVS
+363 VDAELVYRVS
-373 VAKDGAIVGYKSENP
+373 VAQDGAIVGYKPENS
-388 AAVDR
+388 AAVER
-393 SEAPLSELLYKPV
+393 SETPLSELLYKPV

-417 FRVVIAPG
+417 FRVVWAPN
-425 GTVAV
+425 GTVQV

>member
-25 ASQLEMRPVLSI
+25 TSQLDKRPVLSI
-37 LMSAECYLT
+37 LMSAECYVT

-55 REFFESLVRAVS
+55 REFFESLVRVVS

-98 SHRLSVIPAEAGSAT
+98 LHRLTVLPTETGSPS
-113 QIDRKTELSALVD
+113 QSDQKTELSAKVD

-161 RYIKSA
+161 RYVKSA

-188 MAFFLVPVPGVQRP
+188 MAFFLVPVPEVQRP
-202 RDPVPQPN
+202 RDPVRQPN
-210 AAGKN
+210 AGGQN
-215 LGTPNSGGSGS
+215 LGTPTPGGSGS

-231 TPPAGGLLPGNQTPK
+231 TPEADGLLPGAQTPN
-246 AESSSPNPNPAPQSN
+246 AESSSPTPIPAPQSEA
-261 TSPVSPSATP
+261 SPL
-271 QSNTSPVSPSAT
+271 
-283 PQSNTSPVSPS
+283 
-294 ATPQSNTSPVSPS
+294 
-307 ATPQSNTSPESTP
+307 ATPQSNTSPETTP

-325 GLASPEVAAVP
+325 GLASPEAAAVP
-336 ITDAAQIELLKGKLS
+336 ITDPGEIELLKGKLS
-351 QQIDGVLKTKPA
+351 QQIDGVVKNKPP
-363 VDTELVYRVS
+363 VDAELVYRVS
-373 VAKDGAIVGYKSENP
+373 VAADGAIVGYRSENS

-393 SEAPLSELLYKPV
+393 SETPLSELLYKPV
-406 GTRPPAEPLAD
+406 GSRSPTEPLAD
-417 FRVVIAPG
+417 FRVVFAPDG
-425 GTVAV
+425 NVQV

>member
-13 TLVLEGLSDGSA
+13 TLVLEGLSDGST
-25 ASQLEMRPVLSI
+25 ASQLDIRPVLSI
-37 LMSAECYLT
+37 LMSAECYVN

-55 REFFESLVRAVS
+55 RDFFESLVRAVS

-98 SHRLSVIPAEAGSAT
+98 LHRLTVLPAETGSPS
-113 QIDRKTELSALVD
+113 QIAQKTELSAKVD

-161 RYIKSA
+161 RYVKSA

-188 MAFFLVPVPGVQRP
+188 MAFFLVPVPEVQRP

-210 AAGKN
+210 AGGQN
-215 LGTPNSGGSGS
+215 LGTPTPGGSGS
-226 PNPNP
+226 PDPNP
-231 TPPAGGLLPGNQTPK
+231 TPAADGLLPGTQTPN
-246 AESSSPNPNPAPQSN
+246 AESISPTPSPAPQ
-261 TSPVSPSATP
+261 PDDSPSATP
-271 QSNTSPVSPSAT
+271 QSNTL
-283 PQSNTSPVSPS
+283 
-294 ATPQSNTSPVSPS
+294 
-307 ATPQSNTSPESTP
+307 PESTP

-336 ITDAAQIELLKGKLS
+336 ITDPGEIELLRGKLS
-351 QQIDGVLKTKPA
+351 EQIDGVVKDKPP
-363 VDTELVYRVS
+363 VDAELVYRVS
-373 VAKDGAIVGYKSENP
+373 VAEDGAIVGYKSENS

-393 SEAPLSELLYKPV
+393 SETPLSELLYQPV
-406 GTRPPAEPLAD
+406 GSRPPAEPLAD
-417 FRVVIAPG
+417 FRVVLAPD
-425 GTVAV
+425 GTVQV

>member
-25 ASQLEMRPVLSI
+25 TSQLDIRPVLSI
-37 LMSAECYLT
+37 LMSAECYVM
-46 GLGEPLSGG
+46 GIREPLTGG

-98 SHRLSVIPAEAGSAT
+98 SHRLTVLPASTGSGTEIAE
-113 QIDRKTELSALVD
+113 KTELSAEVD

-174 LPAVVG
+174 LPAAVG

-188 MAFFLVPVPGVQRP
+188 MAFFLVPVPEVQRP

-210 AAGKN
+210 RTGQN

-231 TPPAGGLLPGNQTPK
+231 APAADGLLPGDKTPK
-246 AESSSPNPNPAPQSN
+246 AESSSPQATPAPQPDA
-261 TSPVSPSATP
+261 SPLAV
-271 QSNTSPVSPSAT
+271 
-283 PQSNTSPVSPS
+283 
-294 ATPQSNTSPVSPS
+294 
-307 ATPQSNTSPESTP
+307 PQSNTSPESTP

-325 GLASPEVAAVP
+325 GLASPGAAAGP
-336 ITDAAQIELLKGKLS
+336 ITDPAEMDLLKGKLS
-351 QQIDGVLKTKPA
+351 QEIDGVLKDKPA
-363 VDTELVYRVS
+363 VDAELVYRVS
-373 VAKDGAIVGYKSENP
+373 VAKDGAIVGYKPENS
-388 AAVDR
+388 AAADR
-393 SEAPLSELLYKPV
+393 SETPFSDLLYKPI
-406 GTRPPAEPLAD
+406 GSRPPAEALAD
-417 FRVVIAPG
+417 FRVVVAPG
-425 GTVAV
+425 GAVAV
-430 TPW
+430 SPW

>member
-25 ASQLEMRPVLSI
+25 ASQLDMRPVLSI
-37 LMSAECYLT
+37 LMSAECYVS
-46 GLGEPLSGG
+46 GLAEPLTGG

-88 MVQLHRIDGN
+88 MVQLHKMDGN
-98 SHRLSVIPAEAGSAT
+98 SHRLTVLPASTGSAT
-113 QIDRKTELSALVD
+113 EIVEKTELSAEID

-188 MAFFLVPVPGVQRP
+188 MAFFLVPVPEVQRP

-210 AAGKN
+210 PAGKN

-231 TPPAGGLLPGNQTPK
+231 TPAADGLLPGDKTPK
-246 AESSSPNPNPAPQSN
+246 AESTSSP
-261 TSPVSPSATP
+261 TP
-271 QSNTSPVSPSAT
+271 IP
-283 PQSNTSPVSPS
+283 
-294 ATPQSNTSPVSPS
+294 SPS

-325 GLASPEVAAVP
+325 ALPTPGATAVS
-336 ITDAAQIELLKGKLS
+336 ITDPAEIDLLKGKLS
-351 QQIDGVLKTKPA
+351 QEIDGVLKNKPA
-363 VDTELVYRVS
+363 VVDTELVYRVS
-373 VAKDGAIVGYKSENP
+373 VAKDGAIVGYKSENS

-393 SEAPLSELLYKPV
+393 SETPFSDLLYKPI
-406 GTRPPAEPLAD
+406 GSRPPAEALAD
-417 FRVVIAPG
+417 FRVVVAPG
-425 GTVAV
+425 GAVAV

>member
-25 ASQLEMRPVLSI
+25 ASQLDIRPVLSI
-37 LMSAECYLT
+37 LMSAECYVT

-98 SHRLSVIPAEAGSAT
+98 LHRLTVLPASTGSPT
-113 QIDRKTELSALVD
+113 QIDQNTEQSAKVD

-153 LQLTPISK
+153 LQLTPISR

-188 MAFFLVPVPGVQRP
+188 MAFFLVPVPEVQRP

-210 AAGKN
+210 QAGQN
-215 LGTPNSGGSGS
+215 QGTPNPGGSGS

-231 TPPAGGLLPGNQTPK
+231 APPADGLLPGNQIPNAEPISPTP
-246 AESSSPNPNPAPQSN
+246 SPAPQSDA
-261 TSPVSPSATP
+261 SPSAAP
-271 QSNTSPVSPSAT
+271 QSITL
-283 PQSNTSPVSPS
+283 
-294 ATPQSNTSPVSPS
+294 
-307 ATPQSNTSPESTP
+307 PESTP

-325 GLASPEVAAVP
+325 GLESPEAAAVA
-336 ITDAAQIELLKGKLS
+336 ITDPAAIEVLRGKLS
-351 QQIDGVLKTKPA
+351 QQIDGVVKNQPPVGA
-363 VDTELVYRVS
+363 ELIYRVS
-373 VAKDGAIVGYKSENP
+373 VAQDGAIVGYKSENS
-388 AAVDR
+388 AAVDT
-393 SEAPLSELLYKPV
+393 SETPLSELLYKPI
-406 GTRPPAEPLAD
+406 GSRPPAEPLAD
-417 FRVVIAPG
+417 FRVVLAPD
-425 GTVAV
+425 GTVQV
-430 TPW
+430 SPW

>member
-25 ASQLEMRPVLSI
+25 ASQLDMRPVLSI
-37 LMSAECYLT
+37 LMSAECYVK

-81 RYGPNLG
+81 RYGPNLS
-88 MVQLHRIDGN
+88 MVQLQRIDGN
-98 SHRLSVIPAEAGSAT
+98 SHRLTVLPAEAGSAT
-113 QIDRKTELSALVD
+113 QIDRKTEMSAEVD

-188 MAFFLVPVPGVQRP
+188 MAFFLVPIPEVQRP
-202 RDPVPQPN
+202 RDPVRQPN
-210 AAGKN
+210 PAGLN
-215 LGTPNSGGSGS
+215 QGTPNPGGSGS
-226 PNPNP
+226 PNP
-231 TPPAGGLLPGNQTPK
+231 TPRPADGLLPGERTPNV
-246 AESSSPNPNPAPQSN
+246 EPNSPTPSS
-261 TSPVSPSATP
+261 TP
-271 QSNTSPVSPSAT
+271 QSEA
-283 PQSNTSPVSPS
+283 
-294 ATPQSNTSPVSPS
+294 
-307 ATPQSNTSPESTP
+307 SPESTP

-325 GLASPEVAAVP
+325 ALPSPGAAAGP
-336 ITDAAQIELLKGKLS
+336 ITDPAAIELLKGQLS
-351 QQIDGVLKTKPA
+351 QQIDGVLKTQPA
-363 VDTELVYRVS
+363 VDAELVYRVS

-393 SEAPLSELLYKPV
+393 SEAPLSELLYKPI

-425 GTVAV
+425 GTFAV

>member
-25 ASQLEMRPVLSI
+25 ASQLDIRPVLSI
-37 LMSAECYLT
+37 LMSAECYVT

-81 RYGPNLG
+81 RDGPSLG

-98 SHRLSVIPAEAGSAT
+98 SHRLTVLPAGAGSAT
-113 QIDRKTELSALVD
+113 QIDQKTELSAQVD

-167 EPLAKRS
+167 EPLAQRS

-188 MAFFLVPVPGVQRP
+188 MAFFLVPVPEVQRP

-210 AAGKN
+210 PAGQN
-215 LGTPNSGGSGS
+215 LGTPNPGGSGS

-231 TPPAGGLLPGNQTPK
+231 TPAADGLLPGDRTPK
-246 AESSSPNPNPAPQSN
+246 AAESSSPTPIPTPTGEA
-261 TSPVSPSATP
+261 SPLATP
-271 QSNTSPVSPSAT
+271 QSI
-283 PQSNTSPVSPS
+283 
-294 ATPQSNTSPVSPS
+294 
-307 ATPQSNTSPESTP
+307 TSPESTP

-325 GLASPEVAAVP
+325 GLASPEAAAVP
-336 ITDAAQIELLKGKLS
+336 ITDATEIELLKGKLS
-351 QQIDGVLKTKPA
+351 QQIDGVLKNQPA
-363 VDTELVYRVS
+363 VEKELVYRVS
-373 VAKDGAIVGYKSENP
+373 VAKDGAIVGYKSENS

>member
-13 TLVLEGLSDGSA
+13 TLVLEGLSDGSVS
-25 ASQLEMRPVLSI
+25 SQLDTRQVLSI
-37 LMSAECYLT
+37 LMSAECYVK

-81 RYGPNLG
+81 RYGPNLS
-88 MVQLHRIDGN
+88 MVRLHRIDGN
-98 SHRLSVIPAEAGSAT
+98 SHRLTVLPAEAGSDT
-113 QIDRKTELSALVD
+113 QIDRKTEMSAEID

-188 MAFFLVPVPGVQRP
+188 MAFFLVPIPEVQRP
-202 RDPVPQPN
+202 RDPVRQPN
-210 AAGKN
+210 PAGLN
-215 LGTPNSGGSGS
+215 QGTPNPSGSGS

-231 TPPAGGLLPGNQTPK
+231 RPADGLLPGERTPN
-246 AESSSPNPNPAPQSN
+246 AESILPTPIPAPQSD
-261 TSPVSPSATP
+261 A
-271 QSNTSPVSPSAT
+271 
-283 PQSNTSPVSPS
+283 
-294 ATPQSNTSPVSPS
+294 
-307 ATPQSNTSPESTP
+307 SPESTP

-325 GLASPEVAAVP
+325 GLASPGAAAVP
-336 ITDAAQIELLKGKLS
+336 ITDPAEIEVLKGKLS
-351 QQIDGVLKTKPA
+351 QQIDGVLKNQPA
-363 VDTELVYRVS
+363 VDAELVYRVS
-373 VAKDGAIVGYKSENP
+373 VAKDGAIVGYKSENS

-393 SEAPLSELLYKPV
+393 SEAPLSELLYKPI